1 MTERTVLP
9 SGSITEIIPAAED
22 FLSVPAKPLRSMLFQ
37 ICLVRSFEERL
48 LELKDRDL
56 IHGPV
61 HSSIGQE
68 ASAAGCMQALSP
80 GDLITSTHRGHHHF
94 LCKALSVQAGPD
106 FDPLLRI
113 PAVLHEVVYR
123 TAAEIMGRR
132 EGYCRGR
139 GGSMHIADRDSGCL
153 GTNAIV
159 AGGVPCATGAAWAGM
174 LRRRPNCAVAFMGDG
189 ALGQGVVHEVM
200 NMAAV
205 FGIPVI
211 YFIENNLY
219 AVATHVSEAFAVE
232 HLAQHGLA
240 HGIDSLIV
248 DGMDP
253 VAVYTAVQRAR
264 HSAVSTSR
272 PVIIEAKTYR
282 FKHQAQGLPGSAFG
296 YRSKEEE
303 ERWAARDPVNRFP
316 AQLVDAG
323 VLTVADTERL
333 RDLAATAVE
342 TAFRRLEEG
351 GNRYAADGQEADRSE
366 LLAAVLS
373 PHVPVSRAAPVP
385 EPESA
390 SSRSAPAT
398 AESTF
403 IDAIPAVM
411 GRRLETDET
420 AILIGEEVG
429 HLRGGA
435 FMASRGLFR
444 TFPDRVFDTPISEAG
459 FSGMALGLAL
469 NGIRPIVEI
478 MYPDFALVAA
488 DQLFNQISRCR
499 YMYGGQFDVPLV
511 VRTRVGIG
519 SGYGAQH
526 SMEPSGLYASFPGW
540 RIVAPST
547 PADYVGLFNTAFA
560 SDDPVLV
567 IEHHALYGTSGPL
580 PNDMDYRVPFGE
592 ARVVVP
598 GSDVT
603 LVASSW
609 MTVQAAEAARVL
621 ADQGISVEV
630 IDLRTLDFANIDY
643 QTIGTSLRKT
653 GYIAI
658 AEEGNLWGGIGAHLA
673 WEIQMRFFDLLDG
686 EIQRIASEPVPMPV
700 SRPLERLAVP
710 GIEQICQTVTEMVS

>member
-9 SGSITEIIPAAED
+9 SGSMSETVVTRDDLVAIP
-22 FLSVPAKPLRSMLFQ
+22 VPALRRILFQ
-37 ICLVRSFEERL
+37 VFLVRSFEERL

-68 ASAAGCMQALSP
+68 ASAAGCMQALLP

-94 LCKALSVQAGPD
+94 LCKALNARAGAD
-106 FDPLLRI
+106 FDPLRQI
-113 PAVLHEVVYR
+113 PAALHDVVYR

-139 GGSMHIADRDSGCL
+139 GGSMHLADRDSGCL

-159 AGGVPCATGAAWAGM
+159 AGGVPCATGAAWAGK
-174 LRRRPNCAVAFMGDG
+174 LRRRPDCAVAFMGDG
-189 ALGQGVVHEVM
+189 ALGQGIVHEVM

-240 HGIDSLIV
+240 HGIDALIV
-248 DGMDP
+248 DGMHP
-253 VAVYTAVQRAR
+253 VAVFTAVQRAR
-264 HSAVSTSR
+264 HIALSTSR
-272 PVIIEAKTYR
+272 PIIIEAKTYR

-296 YRSKEEE
+296 YRTREEE
-303 ERWAARDPVNRFP
+303 EQWALRDPVRSFP
-316 AQLVDAG
+316 TQLVDAG
-323 VLTVADTERL
+323 AMTIADTERIH
-333 RDLAATAVE
+333 DLAVDAVE
-342 TAFRRLEEG
+342 TAFRRLERG
-351 GNRYAADGQEADRSE
+351 GNGYGADGQEANREE
-366 LLAAVLS
+366 LLAGVLS
-373 PHVPVSRAAPVP
+373 SN
-385 EPESA
+385 
-390 SSRSAPAT
+390 APARRT
-398 AESTF
+398 ARWRSNLSTAAVKSAF
-403 IDAIPAVM
+403 IDTIPMVM

-420 AILIGEEVG
+420 AVLIGEEVG

-435 FMASRGLFR
+435 FMASKGLSQR
-444 TFPDRVFDTPISEAG
+444 FPDRVFDTPISEAG

-469 NGIRPIVEI
+469 NGMRPIVEI

-488 DQLFNQISRCR
+488 DQLFNQISRCK

-567 IEHHALYGTSGPL
+567 VEHQALYTTNGSL
-580 PNDMDYRVPFGE
+580 PNDLDYRIPFGE
-592 ARVVVP
+592 AQIVAS
-598 GSDVT
+598 GTDVT

-609 MTVQAAEAARVL
+609 MTVQALQAARIL
-621 ADQGISVEV
+621 ADQGVSVEV
-630 IDLRTLDFANIDY
+630 IDLRTLDYAGIDY
-643 QTIGTSLRKT
+643 QTIGASLQKT

-673 WEIQMRFFDLLDG
+673 WEVQMRFFDMLDG
-686 EIQRIASEPVPMPV
+686 EIRRIASDPIPMPV
-700 SRPLERLAVP
+700 SRSLERLVVP
-710 GIEQICQTVTEMVS
+710 GIEEICHTILEMVS